1 MVKELEQRTI
11 SKRSFG
17 QAVIHECEKYW
28 LSMPNDIRSALIYGE
43 LAPFIKGI
51 TMDKKQHEEWRRN
64 LPYVHPFKWKPFLV
78 WQSENDQFQL
88 GDVSIYAPPQKNDPD
103 YPKYLKKLDEVRRQ
117 HELIDSS
124 LAEFHRNKQED
135 IFPEPSKQKE
145 LFDESPTNDQV

>member
-1 MVKELEQRTI
+1 M
-11 SKRSFG
+11 S
-17 QAVIHECEKYW
+17 
-28 LSMPNDIRSALIYGE
+28 
-43 LAPFIKGI
+43 
-51 TMDKKQHEEWRRN
+51 
-64 LPYVHPFKWKPFLV
+64 
-78 WQSENDQFQL
+78 QSENVQFQL

-135 IFPEPSKQKE
+135 IFPEPNKQKE